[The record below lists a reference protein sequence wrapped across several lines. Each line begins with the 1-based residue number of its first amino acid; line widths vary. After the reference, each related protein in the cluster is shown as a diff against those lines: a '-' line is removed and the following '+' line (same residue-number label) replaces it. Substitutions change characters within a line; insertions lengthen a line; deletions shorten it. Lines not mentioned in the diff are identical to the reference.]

1 MISKIHQGWLV
12 ALILFFCFTITVGI
26 LQYSFGVFVTPLENE
41 FGWSRTEINGSV
53 ALFAVSGITAPIVGP
68 LLDKYGSKPIMI
80 ISILLIAFSFL
91 LRPLMTELWQYYALS
106 VLSYAGMPGTVML
119 PVGKLIGVWFPN
131 SRGRAMGFTTMGANF
146 GGFIY
151 STATVPLI
159 DSIGWE
165 STYFVFGI
173 TFFFLIPLVYLFIR
187 DEPIILNPIGTSN
200 SVSPHLLG
208 ITTGDALRS
217 KAFFFMIIGLLF
229 ASVAYQS
236 VLTQVV
242 PHLENIG
249 ISRGTAGAALG
260 VIAIF
265 GMLGKV
271 LLGSLTEIVAS
282 RFVFIGSLIAQIVA
296 MIIMISAGTSW
307 YLWIFVPIYGLA
319 FGGMGSLIPLI
330 VQDTFGLKHFASIFG
345 LVNFFILPAALIGPP
360 LVGVSYDMTG
370 GYSLAFLIICVG
382 FIIGCIAFFL
392 AKPIEEN

>member
-1 MISKIHQGWLV
+1 LISKIHQGWLV

-53 ALFAVSGITAPIVGP
+53 ALFAISGITAPIVGP
-68 LLDKYGSKPIMI
+68 LLDKYGSRPIMI
-80 ISILLIAFSFL
+80 VSILLIAFSFL

>member
-187 DEPIILNPIGTSN
+187 DEPILLDPIGTNN

-360 LVGVSYDMTG
+360 LVGVSYDITG
-370 GYSLAFLIICVG
+370 GYSLAFIIICVG
-382 FIIGCIAFFL
+382 FIIGSIAFFL
-392 AKPIEEN
+392 AKPMEEN